1 MHFINLINL
10 CSFETQI
17 QCHFFYA
24 NIAFFIWLNKHYE
37 ETIVIKRVPKI
48 IFVKEIKNLSI
59 YYFILFIII
68 GITATNCFSQ
78 RDITKID
85 TTKKMETLT
94 VKDTIKANDSTKSN
108 TDTTSS
114 NAVITNPKRK
124 KSENALEGKVEYS
137 CKDSINF
144 DLSTSEIYLYNNVL
158 ITYQD
163 IKLEATRVD
172 IDFETN
178 KIYAKGIKDSLGRD
192 TGTPKFTQGE
202 QAFESKSM
210 QYNFKTKKGLI
221 KEVITQEGEGYLHGS
236 LIKRMPDETV
246 MIKSGKYT
254 TCDHPHPHF
263 QFQFFKAKVIPN
275 NKIVTGPLYFVLED
289 VPTPIILPFGFF
301 PNKKGRQNGIIIPT
315 YGESRTDGFF
325 LRDGGYYMGLGK
337 YADAKITGF
346 ISTRGSWSAALLT
359 NYKKRYKFDG
369 FFDFNYAET
378 VESEK
383 GLPDYGKI
391 KTFFVKWIYNQDP
404 KAKPNSSFRININ
417 AGSTKHHTLRPTNL
431 NNFYQ
436 NVFQSSVSYQTRV
449 ADQFNVVINGNH
461 SQDKITKRVNLDLP
475 TVSVSSDR
483 YYPFKN
489 ENKLKKNKFLENI
502 TVFYNFSAANKLSIL
517 DSNLFRKSTLDS
529 LNYAINHSIPISST
543 IKVLKYFS
551 ITTSFNYRERWYF
564 KQIEKR
570 WENDSQMIDINGDSN
585 PDFNGRLITDT
596 INKFAA
602 VRDFDIGTSFGTTL
616 YGMYQ
621 LKFGPIKAI
630 RHVLKPNIGFRY
642 TPAFGTPQWG
652 YYQSYIDESFD
663 PEQANSRPAR
673 YSKFANEMYGTPPEK
688 KSGAITFGLS
698 NNFEAK
704 IRSSKDTTTGF
715 KKISVIDNYTIA
727 ASYDLAKD
735 SMRWSD
741 IAMNANTRLFKQIN
755 INYRSTWTPYVYMVI
770 DPINNIR
777 KPINKFLVNEENRL
791 AKLMNTSWDLS
802 FGYTLDNNKIEKLF
816 QKEKQKEED
825 NKKKSAINPNE
836 ISWSLNFNY
845 NFSYTKTTYA
855 TIKEK
860 PIQNLSFSGEI
871 EPTPKWKISF
881 NAAYDYEQKKL
892 SRLDFNFHRDL
903 HCWEMMMQWIPMGY
917 MKSYTFTIRIKAQVL
932 QDVKYEKK
940 KVPWD

>member
-1 MHFINLINL
+1 MPI
-10 CSFETQI
+10 
-17 QCHFFYA
+17 FYA
-24 NIAFFIWLNKHYE
+24 NIAFLNWLYKLNK
-37 ETIVIKRVPKI
+37 ETNVIKSRLKI
-48 IFVKEIKNLSI
+48 LLVGKIKKLSK
-59 YYFILFIII
+59 YYFILLLIF

-85 TTKKMETLT
+85 TIKKNNPVH
-94 VKDTIKANDSTKSN
+94 VKDTITAADSLKNNNDSSYHKQSL
-108 TDTTSS
+108 
-114 NAVITNPKRK
+114 TNPKRK
-124 KSENALEGKVEYS
+124 KSENALEGRVEYS
-137 CKDSINF
+137 CSDSINF
-144 DLSTSEIYLYNNVL
+144 DLSTSEIFLYNNVL

-163 IKLEATRVD
+163 IKLEAARVD

-178 KIYAKGIKDSLGRD
+178 KIYARGVKDSLGRD
-192 TGTPKFTQGE
+192 TGTPKFIQGE

-236 LIKRMPDETV
+236 LVKRMPDETV

-263 QFQFFKAKVIPN
+263 QFQFFKAKVIPD

-289 VPTPIILPFGFF
+289 VPTPIFLPFGFF

-337 YADAKITGF
+337 YMDAKITGF

-431 NNFYQ
+431 NNYYQ
-436 NVFQSSVSYQTRV
+436 NVFQSSISYQTRV

-461 SQDKITKRVNLDLP
+461 SQDKITHKVNLDLP

-502 TVFYNFSAANKLSIL
+502 TVFYNFNAANKVSVL
-517 DSNLFRKSTLDS
+517 DSNLLRKSTLDS

-551 ITTSFNYRERWYF
+551 MTTSFNYRERWYF

-570 WENDSQMIDINGDSN
+570 WENNPNMADINGDGN
-585 PDFNGRLITDT
+585 PDFEGHLLTDT
-596 INKFAA
+596 INKFTA

-616 YGMYQ
+616 YGIYQ
-621 LKFGPIKAI
+621 MKFGPVKAI
-630 RHVLKPNIGFRY
+630 RHVLKPNLGFRY
-642 TPAFGTPQWG
+642 SPAFGTPQWG
-652 YYQSYIDESFD
+652 YYESYLDNTFD
-663 PEQANSRPAR
+663 PEQPNNRPAR

-688 KSGAITFGLS
+688 KSGAITMGLS

-704 IRSSKDTTTGF
+704 IRSNKDTTTGF
-715 KKISVIDNYTIA
+715 KKISLIDNYSIST
-727 ASYDLAKD
+727 SYDLARD

-755 INYRSTWTPYVYMVI
+755 VNYRSTWTPYVYNVI
-770 DPINNIR
+770 DHVNNIR
-777 KPINKFLVNEENRL
+777 RPVNKYLVNEENRL

-802 FGYTLDNNKIEKLF
+802 FGYTLNDDKMEKLF
-816 QKEKQKEED
+816 KKKTDKEED
-825 NKKKSAINPNE
+825 KKKTKQENNIT
-836 ISWSLNFNY
+836 WSLNVNY
-845 NFSYTKTTYA
+845 NFSYTNTTYS
-855 TIKEK
+855 TIEQK
-860 PIQNLSFSGEI
+860 PIQNFSFSGEL
-871 EPTPKWKISF
+871 EPTPKWKIGF

-892 SRLDFNFHRDL
+892 SRLDFNFYRDL
-903 HCWEMMMQWIPMGY
+903 HCWEMMMQWIPLGY
-917 MKSYTFTIRIKAQVL
+917 MKSYMFTIRIKAQML
-932 QDVKYEKK
+932 QDIKYEKK
-940 KVPWD
+940 KDPWDNQ